1 MSPVARRINKT
12 TQMSITSLIDILTIL
27 LLFVMVNVSSDPDM
41 VPEGIELEQ
50 SLIDEDF
57 AENSKIISLNVSY
70 TGGDTGVITY
80 QSENSTEQIQILKI
94 EEINNTTSDIMA
106 AKTKAL
112 DVTLHSILGNN
123 IGDTPVVVRVK
134 AHRNTPF
141 KYINTI
147 KSMLIDIWNDEKS
160 DVSSKSKTK
169 EFKLYFATNFV
180 KSETESYYK
189 LLQAYGIPRGQ

>member
-41 VPEGIELEQ
+41 LPEGMELQE
-50 SLIDEDF
+50 SMMDDEF
-57 AENSKIISLNVSY
+57 PENSKIISLNVSY
-70 TGGDTGVITY
+70 TGLDTGVITY
-80 QSENSTEQIQILKI
+80 QSEKSTEQIPIARL
-94 EEINNTTSDIMA
+94 EEINNTSREVLA
-106 AKTKAL
+106 AKTEAL

-123 IGDTPVVVRVK
+123 IGDTPVVVKVK

-147 KSMLIDIWNDEKS
+147 KTMLIDIWNNENS
-160 DVSSKSKTK
+160 AVSVQSQSK
-169 EFKLYFATNFV
+169 EFKLYFATDFKKAETDAYQALL
-180 KSETESYYK
+180 KS
-189 LLQAYGIPRGQ
+189 YGLPRGL